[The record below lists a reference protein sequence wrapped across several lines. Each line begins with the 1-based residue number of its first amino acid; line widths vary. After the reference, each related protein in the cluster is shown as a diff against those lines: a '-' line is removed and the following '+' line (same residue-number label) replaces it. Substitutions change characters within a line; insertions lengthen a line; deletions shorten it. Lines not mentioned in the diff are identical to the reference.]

1 MQKSKPV
8 SKNKLIQKKD
18 FVQKNKFENIGL
30 IKPFIIALF
39 LLVWAI
45 YEFFTN
51 GQTTTFWLTAIASIA
66 ILLPNLIWLKLKI
79 GTIFGIPFVFTML
92 RTKHTINTIHALSKH
107 GKLFEKISIAGLF
120 LGFGLAGVDY
130 WTAREKGGL
139 KRIGILFFSAILLG
153 IIFIQFVSIL
163 FAVPALAPLLLLGLV
178 SFVLLGFGGL
188 SLAFLLGY
196 GYLSIEALILGN
208 QICPS
213 VAPVLPGVP
222 IPGLGVVIPL
232 IAWVS
237 LGIIM
242 VIHEFSHGVMLS
254 YYKEK
259 IKAVG
264 LILVGIIPMGAFVE
278 QDDNTFM
285 KKADRKQLV
294 VLSAGPTSNLVS
306 ILVGLIILILFYFSL
321 SFIMPTLNAEF
332 EGAYSGITVSSIP
345 QTFNVCGQDY
355 NSPAFGLLI
364 EGDKIVA
371 SNGRDVNLLIKNS
384 LKLENNLLV
393 YNKIFGIPQ
402 AKTTSDDYV
411 ISVLRNDEVIDVNI
425 TPVNI
430 EFFGSS
436 SLGPIGLELVKEK
449 EISFT
454 AQIISQLIGYT
465 DSIIFFFILLS
476 FAVGMFNF
484 MPTNPLDGGRMAQ
497 IMLVPYF
504 GFMKFETKEETQKF
518 IGRLFIW
525 VFLISILIN
534 LLPYFTM
541 FF

>member
-1 MQKSKPV
+1 MQRKKSVP
-8 SKNKLIQKKD
+8 KNDSI
-18 FVQKNKFENIGL
+18 QKNKFEKIGL
-30 IKPFIIALF
+30 VKPFIIALF
-39 LLVWAI
+39 FLAWTI
-45 YEFFTN
+45 YELFTN
-51 GQTTTFWLTAIASIA
+51 GQTTTFWLTGILALA
-66 ILLPNLIWLKLKI
+66 ILLPNLLWLKLKL

-107 GKLFEKISIAGLF
+107 GKIFEKISIAGLF

-139 KRIGILFFSAILLG
+139 KRIGILCFSAIILG
-153 IIFIQFVSIL
+153 IIFTQFVSIL
-163 FAVPALAPLLLLGLV
+163 FAVPALAPLLLLGLI
-178 SFVLLGFGGL
+178 SFVILGFGGL

-259 IKAVG
+259 IKSVG

-285 KKADRKQLV
+285 KKEDRKQLV

-306 ILVGLIILILFYFSL
+306 ILVGLIILVLFYFSL
-321 SFIMPTLNAEF
+321 GLFIPSINAEF
-332 EGAYSGITVSSIP
+332 EGAYSGITVSNIP
-345 QTFNVCGQDY
+345 ETFNVCGQDY
-355 NSPAFGLLI
+355 NSPAFGLLMQ
-364 EGDKIVA
+364 GDKIVS

-384 LKLENNLLV
+384 LKMENNLLV
-393 YNKIFGIPQ
+393 YNKIFGLSQ
-402 AKTTSDDYV
+402 AKTTNDDYV
-411 ISVLRNDEVIDVNI
+411 IQVLRNDEVLDVNI
-425 TPVNI
+425 TPVEI

-449 EISFT
+449 EVPFT
-454 AQIISQLIGYT
+454 AQIISQLVGYL
-465 DSIIFFFILLS
+465 DSIIFFFIILS

-484 MPTNPLDGGRMAQ
+484 MPANPLDGGRMAQ

-504 GFMKFETKEETQKF
+504 GFMGFKTKKETQLF
-518 IGRLFIW
+518 IGRLFVW

-534 LLPYFTM
+534 LLPYLTM

>member
-1 MQKSKPV
+1 MAGVKKSKE
-8 SKNKLIQKKD
+8 KK
-18 FVQKNKFENIGL
+18 VNVALWKI
-30 IKPFIIALF
+30 FILDLF
-39 LLVWAI
+39 LIIWTI
-45 YEFFTN
+45 YEFFINGDSTN
-51 GQTTTFWLTAIASIA
+51 FWILFVVSTL
-66 ILLPNLIWLKLKI
+66 ILLPNLLWLKLKM

-92 RTKHTINTIHALSKH
+92 RTKHTINTICALSKH
-107 GKLFEKISIAGLF
+107 GKIFEKISIGGLF
-120 LGFGLAGVDY
+120 LGFGLVGVDY
-130 WTAREKGGL
+130 WIAREKGGL
-139 KRIGILFFSAILLG
+139 KRIVILFFSAIILG
-153 IIFIQFVSIL
+153 IIFILFVSIL
-163 FAVPALAPLLLLGLV
+163 FAVPALAPLLLLGLF
-178 SFVLLGFGGL
+178 SFVVLGFGGL

-242 VIHEFSHGVMLS
+242 IIHEFSHGVMLS

-259 IKAVG
+259 IKSVG

-285 KKADRKQLV
+285 KKDDKKQLV

-321 SFIMPTLNAEF
+321 GLFIPSINAEF
-332 EGAYSGITVSSIP
+332 EGAYSGITVLSIP

-355 NSPAFGLLI
+355 NSPAFGLLV
-364 EGDKIVA
+364 EGDKIIS

-393 YNKIFGIPQ
+393 YNKIFGLSQTKI
-402 AKTTSDDYV
+402 TDEDYV
-411 ISVLRNDEVIDVNI
+411 IQVLRNDEVIDVNI
-425 TPVNI
+425 TPVEI

-449 EISFT
+449 EVPFT
-454 AQIISQLIGYT
+454 AKIISQLVGYL
-465 DSIIFFFILLS
+465 DSIIFFFIILS

-484 MPTNPLDGGRMAQ
+484 MPANPLDGGRMAQ

-504 GFMKFETKEETQKF
+504 GFMKFNSKKETQKF
-518 IGRLFIW
+518 IGRLFVW
-525 VFLISILIN
+525 LFLISILIN
-534 LLPYFTM
+534 LLPYLTM